1 MSTTIRIFFLLF
13 IVVQSVSGGPRRIV
27 LDSLEIHNG
36 QLCVSYHVDN
46 LFNEKMVQGLE
57 SGFTSDIIHQISL
70 WKSQKVISSVVDEAL
85 ITVKVYYDD
94 WDNKYAIVT
103 EKEKR
108 LTTQIN
114 RVKEMCSV
122 ITSFPLTDSTTL
134 ETDAKYYLTIQLKI
148 QPISTEKYQELRQW
162 ISGGSDPPKP
172 TTRTK
177 RNRFFEML
185 IDVMGFGDKTLA
197 FNSKHFYVKDKVRFL
212 K

>member
-1 MSTTIRIFFLLF
+1 MSA
-13 IVVQSVSGGPRRIV
+13 PRKIL
-27 LDSLEIHNG
+27 LDSLDVRDG
-36 QLCVSYHVDN
+36 RLCLSYHVEN
-46 LFNEKMVQGLE
+46 LFNKKMLQGLE

-70 WKSQKVISSVVDEAL
+70 WKSQKVISSIVDETL
-85 ITVKVYYDD
+85 LTVKVYFDD
-94 WDNKYAIVT
+94 WESKYAIVT

-114 RVKEMCSV
+114 KVKEMCSIISV
-122 ITSFPLTDSTTL
+122 LPLADSISIEPDT
-134 ETDAKYYLTIQLKI
+134 KYYLTIQLKV

-162 ISGGSDPPKP
+162 ISGGSDPPKS

-197 FNSKHFYVKDKVRFL
+197 FKSKSFYIQDGNIQFIKQ
-212 K
+212 